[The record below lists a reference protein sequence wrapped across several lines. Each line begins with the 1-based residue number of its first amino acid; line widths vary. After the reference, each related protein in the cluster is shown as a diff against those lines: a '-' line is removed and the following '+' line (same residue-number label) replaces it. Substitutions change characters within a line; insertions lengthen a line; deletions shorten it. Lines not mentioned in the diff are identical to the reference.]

1 MIPLV
6 YYLLLSTIL
15 FAIGAYGVMT
25 KRNAVRMLMAIEI
38 MMNAVAI
45 NLVAF
50 SVFVPRLNVTGQVF
64 AMFVIAVAAAEN
76 CVGLALYILLF
87 RVHKTVDI
95 NEISRLR
102 W

>member
-1 MIPLV
+1 MIPLL
-6 YYLLLSTIL
+6 YYLLLSGVL

-38 MMNAVAI
+38 MMNAAAI

-50 SVFVPRLNVTGQVF
+50 SVYTPHLNVSGQVF
-64 AMFVIAVAAAEN
+64 ALFVIAIAAAEN
-76 CVGLALYILLF
+76 CIGLALYLLLF
-87 RVHKTVDI
+87 RVHKTIDL